1 MRIEWL
7 DLPDALDQTRLPMP
21 PTTADF
27 LQVTQLANLVTSL
40 FWGNNDF
47 YVSPEN
53 QLAGATSREDVRT
66 SYAVAREPL
75 TGDRPDRIIG
85 YAALSLPSEPGA
97 SADAQPA
104 TQPTAQPTTAEV
116 DVAVHP
122 DFRRRGVGSA
132 LLREAEAEA
141 ARRGRTVLQS
151 WTDNALVDPAAVGS
165 GPVFVSGTS
174 LETGLTPVVRP
185 PSESVPD
192 AGRDRIRWQA
202 PDAAFAA
209 AHGYELAQVEW
220 TSVLDLREAAG
231 AALLAESGSGAAEE
245 HGYDLIGWEGDC
257 PEEHAGSMAGLLG
270 RMAAEAPAGAL
281 VRVAEHWDVSRLRA
295 EERARREMGLSIV
308 TTAALDRSTGRLV
321 GHSDIETFADLP
333 QAAYQGNTLVH
344 PEHRG
349 RGLAVLLKAV
359 NVSQLLRLKPETERL
374 YTWNAAENGAILRA
388 NQQLGFVPV
397 ATHPAWQKR
406 AWQKGA

>member
-1 MRIEWL
+1 MNTMRIEWL

-85 YAALSLPSEPGA
+85 YAALSLPWEPA
-97 SADAQPA
+97 S
-104 TQPTAQPTTAEV
+104 QPTIAEV
-116 DVAVHP
+116 NVAVHP

-141 ARRGRTVLQS
+141 VRRGRTVLQA

-174 LETGLTPVVRP
+174 LETGLTPVVRTSP
-185 PSESVPD
+185 DSLPD

-231 AALLAESGSGAAEE
+231 AALMAESGSGAAEE
-245 HGYDLIGWEGDC
+245 HGYDLVSWEGAC
-257 PEEHAGSMAGLLG
+257 PEEDAESMAGLLG
-270 RMAAEAPAGAL
+270 RMAAEAPAAAL
-281 VRVAEHWDVSRLRA
+281 ERVAERWNVPRLRA
-295 EERARREMGLSIV
+295 EEGARREMGLSMI
-308 TTAALDRSTGRLV
+308 TTAARDRSTGQLV

-333 QAAYQGNTLVH
+333 QAAYQGNSLVH

-359 NVSQLLRLKPETERL
+359 NVSQLLRLKPEAERL

-388 NQQLGFVPV
+388 NQELGFVPV

-406 AWQKGA
+406 A

>member
-1 MRIEWL
+1 MNTMRIEWL

-53 QLAGATSREDVRT
+53 QLADATAREDVRT

-97 SADAQPA
+97 SADD
-104 TQPTAQPTTAEV
+104 QPTIAEASV
-116 DVAVHP
+116 SVHP

-174 LETGLTPVVRP
+174 LETGLTPVVRT
-185 PSESVPD
+185 PSASVPD

-209 AHGYELAQVEW
+209 THGYELAQVEW

-231 AALLAESGSGAAEE
+231 AALVAESGSGAAEE
-245 HGYDLIGWEGDC
+245 HGYELLSWEGDC
-257 PEEHAGSMAGLLG
+257 PEQHAASMAGLLG

-281 VRVAEHWDVSRLRA
+281 ERVAEHWDVPRLRA
-295 EERARREMGLSIV
+295 EERARREIGLSIV
-308 TTAALDRSTGRLV
+308 TTAVRDRSTGQLV

-333 QAAYQGNTLVH
+333 QAAYQGNTLVR

-359 NVSQLLRLKPETERL
+359 NVSQLLRLKPATERL

-388 NQQLGFVPV
+388 NKELGFVPV

-406 AWQKGA
+406 V

>member
-1 MRIEWL
+1 MNTMRIEWL
-7 DLPDALDQTRLPMP
+7 DLPDTLDQTRLPMP

-66 SYAVAREPL
+66 SYVVAREPL
-75 TGDRPDRIIG
+75 TGDRPDRIIA
-85 YAALSLPSEPGA
+85 YAALSLPWEPGV
-97 SADAQPA
+97 STDG
-104 TQPTAQPTTAEV
+104 QPTAQPTTAEV
-116 DVAVHP
+116 HVAVHP
-122 DFRRRGVGSA
+122 DFRRRGVGTA
-132 LLREAEAEA
+132 VLREAEAEA
-141 ARRGRTVLQS
+141 VRSGRSVLQS

-174 LETGLTPVVRP
+174 LETGLTPVVGTHP
-185 PSESVPD
+185 PSLPD

-202 PDAAFAA
+202 ADAAFAA

-231 AALLAESGSGAAEE
+231 AALLAESGSGVAEE
-245 HGYDLIGWEGDC
+245 HGYDLVVWEGAC
-257 PEEHAGSMAGLLG
+257 PEGDAESMAGLLG
-270 RMAAEAPAGAL
+270 RMAAEAPAAAL
-281 VRVAEHWDVSRLRA
+281 ERVAEHWDVPRLRA
-295 EERARREMGLSIV
+295 EERARREMGLSII
-308 TTAALDRSTGRLV
+308 TTAARDRSTGRLV

-359 NVSQLLRLKPETERL
+359 NVSQLLRLKPEAERL

-388 NQQLGFVPV
+388 NQELGFVPV
-397 ATHPAWQKR
+397 STHPAWQKR
-406 AWQKGA
+406 V

>member
-1 MRIEWL
+1 MTIEWL

-85 YAALSLPSEPGA
+85 YAALSLPWEPA
-97 SADAQPA
+97 S
-104 TQPTAQPTTAEV
+104 QPTIAEV
-116 DVAVHP
+116 NVAVHP

-141 ARRGRTVLQS
+141 VRRGRAVLQA

-174 LETGLTPVVRP
+174 LETGLTPVVRTSP
-185 PSESVPD
+185 DSLPD

-231 AALLAESGSGAAEE
+231 AALMAESGSGAAEE
-245 HGYDLIGWEGDC
+245 HGYDLVGWEGAC
-257 PEEHAGSMAGLLG
+257 PEEDAESMAGLLG
-270 RMAAEAPAGAL
+270 RMAAEAPAAAL
-281 VRVAEHWDVSRLRA
+281 ERVAERWDVPRLRA
-295 EERARREMGLSIV
+295 EEGARREMGLSMI
-308 TTAALDRSTGRLV
+308 TTAARDRSTGQLV

-359 NVSQLLRLKPETERL
+359 NVSQLLRLKPEAERL

-388 NQQLGFVPV
+388 NQELGFVPV

-406 AWQKGA
+406 A

>member
-85 YAALSLPSEPGA
+85 YAALSLPWEPA
-97 SADAQPA
+97 S
-104 TQPTAQPTTAEV
+104 QPTIAEV
-116 DVAVHP
+116 NVAVHP

-141 ARRGRTVLQS
+141 VRRGRTVLQA

-174 LETGLTPVVRP
+174 LETGLTPVVRTSP
-185 PSESVPD
+185 DSLPD

-231 AALLAESGSGAAEE
+231 AALMAESGSGAAEE
-245 HGYDLIGWEGDC
+245 HGYDLVSWEGAC
-257 PEEHAGSMAGLLG
+257 PEEDAESMAGLLG
-270 RMAAEAPAGAL
+270 RMAAEAPAAAL
-281 VRVAEHWDVSRLRA
+281 ERVAERWNVPRLRA
-295 EERARREMGLSIV
+295 EEGARREMGLSMI
-308 TTAALDRSTGRLV
+308 TTAARDRSTGQLV

-333 QAAYQGNTLVH
+333 QAAYQGNSLVH

-359 NVSQLLRLKPETERL
+359 NVSQLLRLKPEAERL

-388 NQQLGFVPV
+388 NQELGFVPV

-406 AWQKGA
+406 A

>member
-21 PTTADF
+21 PPTADF

-53 QLAGATSREDVRT
+53 QLAGATSRDDVRT

-85 YAALSLPSEPGA
+85 YAALSLPWEPGA
-97 SADAQPA
+97 SADAQP
-104 TQPTAQPTTAEV
+104 TAAEV
-116 DVAVHP
+116 HVAVHP

-141 ARRGRTVLQS
+141 VRRGRTVLQS
-151 WTDNALVDPAAVGS
+151 WTDNALLDPAAVGS
-165 GPVFVSGTS
+165 GPVFVAGTS
-174 LETGLTPVVRP
+174 LETGLTPVVRTP
-185 PSESVPD
+185 AESVPD
-192 AGRDRIRWQA
+192 AGRDRVRWQA

-220 TSVLDLREAAG
+220 ASVLDLREAAG
-231 AALLAESGSGAAEE
+231 AALVAESGSGAAEE
-245 HGYDLIGWEGDC
+245 HGYDLVGWEGAC
-257 PEEHAGSMAGLLG
+257 PEEDAGSMAGLLG

-281 VRVAEHWDVSRLRA
+281 ERVAEHWDVPRLRA
-295 EERARREMGLSIV
+295 EERARREMGLTLI
-308 TTAALDRSTGRLV
+308 TTAARDRSTGQLV

-359 NVSQLLRLKPETERL
+359 NVSQLLRLRSETERL

-388 NQQLGFVPV
+388 NQELGFVPV
-397 ATHPAWQKR
+397 ATHPAWQKK
-406 AWQKGA
+406 A

>member
-85 YAALSLPSEPGA
+85 YAALSLPWEPA
-97 SADAQPA
+97 S
-104 TQPTAQPTTAEV
+104 QPTIAEV
-116 DVAVHP
+116 NVAVHP

-141 ARRGRTVLQS
+141 VRRGRTVLQA

-174 LETGLTPVVRP
+174 LETGLTPVVRTSP
-185 PSESVPD
+185 DSLPD

-231 AALLAESGSGAAEE
+231 AALMAESGSGAAEE
-245 HGYDLIGWEGDC
+245 HGYDLVGWEGAC
-257 PEEHAGSMAGLLG
+257 PEEDAESMAGLLG
-270 RMAAEAPAGAL
+270 RMAAEAPAAAL
-281 VRVAEHWDVSRLRA
+281 ERVAERWDVPRLRA
-295 EERARREMGLSIV
+295 EEGARREMGLSMI
-308 TTAALDRSTGRLV
+308 TTAARDRSTGQLV

-333 QAAYQGNTLVH
+333 QATYQGNTLVH

-359 NVSQLLRLKPETERL
+359 NVSQLLRLKPEAERL

-388 NQQLGFVPV
+388 NQELGFVPV

-406 AWQKGA
+406 A